1 MVMAVYPG
9 TFDPVTLGHIDIAA
23 RAAKLF
29 DHVIVAVYDRPMKN
43 LLFSTEERVQLTRE
57 ALKGFDNVSVESY
70 SGLTVTFAEQ
80 KRAQV
85 LVRGLRVMS
94 DFELEFQMAITN
106 RKLSSIVDT
115 VCLMTSQEYAFL
127 SSSVAKEI
135 AMVDGCLDQMVP
147 PHVAKALHER
157 FQRLGKAAGD
167 KVRIVSLKE

>member
-106 RKLSSIVDT
+106 RKLSSIVDA
-115 VCLMTSQEYAFL
+115 VCLMTSQDYTFL